1 MKPKNKIEPWLFAA
15 PALVIYVFIVILPI
29 LWSLTY
35 SFTDWNGIG
44 KLKFIGLDNYVKLFS
59 DKTLWI
65 AFKNN
70 IFFMI
75 RFLQSCR
82 NLSEPP
88 SFPVPDI
95 SSSSAT
101 SRLLKPE
108 SLHTSPVRPGVPKYL
123 RKETT
128 STVPVLLRCSVCP

>member
-70 IFFMI
+70 IFFCNI
-75 RFLQSCR
+75 SNIKTIQFIFLFIKQST
-82 NLSEPP
+82 N
-88 SFPVPDI
+88 SFNFI
-95 SSSSAT
+95 
-101 SRLLKPE
+101 
-108 SLHTSPVRPGVPKYL
+108 YF
-123 RKETT
+123 
-128 STVPVLLRCSVCP
+128 